1 MVDAMGVLRYTGVGV
16 VRPDKEAEMKRLF
29 EAFDRAGKELFLVGG
44 AVRDIALGIAKEEI
58 DDLDFCTNA
67 RPEES
72 LQIIKDAGLAHYDM
86 GIEFGTVGAVLHGPK
101 EKGFPKDCQITT
113 YRSEEYYR
121 RGSRHPQ
128 VKFGDTIE
136 QDLGRR
142 DFSINSMAID
152 GEENFVDPYGGLD
165 DLKKGLLR
173 VVGDPWETL
182 AEDPLRIL
190 RVARF
195 QSRLGFDVDEDL
207 YRASYDRAEYIL
219 DISRERWLQEMTK
232 VLRGAYLH
240 RAMQF
245 LHDVRILGIILP
257 EVAVLVGF
265 HETSPV
271 HHKDLWE
278 HTLQVVLQAPDD
290 DGLKW
295 AGLLHDVGKV
305 WTRRVDEE
313 EEKVT
318 FYRHEE
324 QGALLFEG
332 VSKRFKFDN
341 ATRDRVDFIIRNHSR
356 PHQYDSDWSDAAV
369 RRFVRDMDPY
379 LDSILDFA
387 RADLT
392 TRVDWRRKEALDR
405 LEELTERIEELEAE
419 EALRA
424 ELPAG
429 LGNAIMDHFDLD
441 PSPVIGELKQA
452 LEERI
457 MDGTLQSGR
466 EPQYYVESL
475 RNSPPPALCDED
487 ERGDE

>member
-1 MVDAMGVLRYTGVGV
+1 MN
-16 VRPDKEAEMKRLF
+16 RLF
-29 EAFDRAGKELFLVGG
+29 RAFREAGKELYLVGG
-44 AVRDIALGIAKEEI
+44 AVRDIALGIPKEEI

-72 LQIIKDAGLAHYDM
+72 LEIIKRAGLGFYDM
-86 GIEFGTVGAVLHGPK
+86 GIEFGTVGAVLAGPK
-101 EKGFPKDCQITT
+101 EKGYPKDCQVTT

-121 RGSRHPQ
+121 RGSRHPE

-152 GEENFVDPYGGLD
+152 EEEQFIDPYGGLD
-165 DLKKGLLR
+165 DLKKGILR

-195 QSRLGFDVDEDL
+195 RSRLGFDVHEDL
-207 YRASYDRAEYIL
+207 YKASFDRGDYIL

-232 VLRGAYLH
+232 ILKGAYIKE
-240 RAMQF
+240 AMEF
-245 LHDVRILGIILP
+245 LYEVRVLGLILP
-257 EVAVLVGF
+257 EIAVLKGF
-265 HETSPV
+265 SESSAI
-271 HHKDLWE
+271 HHKDIWD
-278 HTLQVVLQAPDD
+278 HTFQVILQTPED

-295 AGLLHDVGKV
+295 AALCHDMGKV
-305 WTRRVDEE
+305 WTRRVMEE

-324 QGALLFEG
+324 QGAMLFEG
-332 VSKRFKFDN
+332 IAHRFKLDK
-341 ATRDRVDFIIRNHSR
+341 ATAKRVEFVITNHSR
-356 PHQYDSDWSDAAV
+356 PHHYNSEWSDAAV

-379 LDSILDFA
+379 LDSILDFC

-392 TRVDWRRKEALDR
+392 TKIEEKRLAALGR
-405 LEELTERIEELEAE
+405 LEELTERIENLEAQE
-419 EALRA
+419 SLRA
-424 ELPAG
+424 DLPTG
-429 LGNAIMDHFDLD
+429 LGKEIMRAFGLK
-441 PSPVIGELKQA
+441 PSKMIGLLKET

-457 MDGTLQSGR
+457 MDGLLESGQ
-466 EPQYYVESL
+466 PSTYYVEAL
-475 RNSPPPALCDED
+475 RQAPPEILREVM
-487 ERGDE
+487 GS

>member
-1 MVDAMGVLRYTGVGV
+1 
-16 VRPDKEAEMKRLF
+16 MKRLF
-29 EAFDRAGKELFLVGG
+29 EAFDEADKELYLVGG
-44 AVRDIALGIAKEEI
+44 AVRDIALGIPKDEI

-72 LQIIKDAGLAHYDM
+72 LRIIKDAGLPHYDM
-86 GIEFGTVGAVLHGPK
+86 GIEFGTVGAVLHGPA
-101 EKGFPKDCQITT
+101 EKGYPKDCQVTT

-152 GEENFVDPYGGLD
+152 GDENFVDPYGGLD
-165 DLKKGLLR
+165 DLQKGVLR
-173 VVGDPWETL
+173 VIGDPWETL

-195 QSRLGFDVDEDL
+195 QSRLGFDIDDDL
-207 YRASYDRAEYIL
+207 YQASYDRAEYIL
-219 DISRERWLQEMTK
+219 DISRERWFQEMTK
-232 VLRGAYLH
+232 LLRGAHLH
-240 RAMQF
+240 EAMRF
-245 LHDVRILGIILP
+245 LDDVRILGIILP
-257 EVAVLVGF
+257 EVAVLRGF
-265 HETSPV
+265 HGSSPV

-278 HTLQVVLQAPDD
+278 HTLQVVLQMPDD

-295 AGLLHDVGKV
+295 AGLLHDMGKV
-305 WTRRVDEE
+305 WTRRIDEE

-324 QGALLFEG
+324 QGAMLFEG
-332 VSKRFKFDN
+332 IAKRFTFDN
-341 ATRDRVDFIIRNHSR
+341 ATRDRVDFLIRHHSR
-356 PHQYDSDWSDAAV
+356 PQQYDSEWSDAAV

-379 LDSILDFA
+379 LDSMLDFA

-392 TRVDWRRKEALDR
+392 TRIDWRRKEALDR
-405 LEELTERIEELEAE
+405 LEELTERIEELEAQ
-419 EALRA
+419 ASLRA

-429 LGNAIMDHFDLD
+429 LGFALMEAFDLD
-441 PSPVIGELKQA
+441 PSPLVGELKDA

-457 MDGTLQSGR
+457 MEGTLESGKDA
-466 EPQYYVESL
+466 EYYVESL
-475 RNSPPPALCDED
+475 KSAPPPSLKEAVDGE
-487 ERGDE
+487 

>member
-1 MVDAMGVLRYTGVGV
+1 
-16 VRPDKEAEMKRLF
+16 MKRLF
-29 EAFDRAGKELFLVGG
+29 DAFEEAGRELYLVGG
-44 AVRDIALGIAKEEI
+44 AVRDIALGIPEEEL

-72 LQIIKDAGLAHYDM
+72 LQIIKDAGLPHYDM

-101 EKGFPKDCQITT
+101 DEGYPKDCQVTT

-152 GEENFVDPYGGLD
+152 GEGNFIDPYGGLD
-165 DLKKGLLR
+165 DLKEGLLR
-173 VVGDPWETL
+173 VIGDPWETL

-195 QSRLGFDVDEDL
+195 QSRLGFEIDEDL
-207 YRASYDRAEYIL
+207 HCACYDRAEYIL

-232 VLRGAYLH
+232 ILRGTYLH
-240 RAMQF
+240 EAMEF
-245 LHDVRILGIILP
+245 LYEVRILGMVLP
-257 EVAVLVGF
+257 EVAVMKGF
-265 HETSPV
+265 HESSPI
-271 HHKDLWE
+271 HHKDIWD
-278 HTLQVVLQAPDD
+278 HTLQVVTQAPDD

-305 WTRRVDEE
+305 WTRRIDEE
-313 EEKVT
+313 GEKVT

-324 QGALLFEG
+324 QGAMLFEG
-332 VSKRFKFDN
+332 IARRFKLDN
-341 ATRDRVDFIIRNHSR
+341 ATTKRVDFIIRHHGR
-356 PHQYDSDWSDAAV
+356 PVQYLSEWSDAAV

-379 LDSILDFA
+379 LDSIIEFA

-392 TRVDWRRKEALDR
+392 TGYESKRRKALER
-405 LEELTERIEELEAE
+405 LEELESRIEQLEADDSLRPRLPKGFGNDLM
-419 EALRA
+419 EAFSLKPS
-424 ELPAG
+424 EL
-429 LGNAIMDHFDLD
+429 
-441 PSPVIGELKQA
+441 VGELKDA
-452 LEERI
+452 VERRI
-457 MDGTLQSGR
+457 MEGVLESGR
-466 EPQYYVESL
+466 EARYYLENL
-475 RNSPPPALCDED
+475 RQSPPEELADRFPPSDD
-487 ERGDE
+487 